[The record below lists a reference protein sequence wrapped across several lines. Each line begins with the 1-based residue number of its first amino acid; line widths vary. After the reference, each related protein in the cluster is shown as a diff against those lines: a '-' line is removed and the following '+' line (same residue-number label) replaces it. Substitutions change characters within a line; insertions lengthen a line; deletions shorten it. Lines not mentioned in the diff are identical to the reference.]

1 MEEVTAVPET
11 VQWIVDSGLSAALL
25 GVLIWVV
32 KNMLT
37 QFDKSSTEAFKALKE
52 ITEAKDQ
59 QLKEAFDQHVKL
71 SERIL
76 QVTTEFHNE
85 ESAQRDLLTRILTR
99 MEEKLD
105 QPVRCPAQINDRSKS
120 K

>member
-1 MEEVTAVPET
+1 MQEIPEIAG
-11 VQWIVDSGLSAALL
+11 WIVDSGLSAALL

-32 KNMLT
+32 KKMLT

-52 ITEAKDQ
+52 VSEAKDK
-59 QLKEAFDQHVKL
+59 QLKDAFDQHVKL

-76 QVTTEFHNE
+76 DATSEFHRDE
-85 ESAQRDLLTRILTR
+85 AEQRDLLTRILTR

-105 QPVRCPAQINDRSKS
+105 QPFRCPAQISDRSKES
-120 K
+120 

>member
-1 MEEVTAVPET
+1 MQEIPET

-37 QFDKSSTEAFKALKE
+37 QFNKSSSQAFQALQE
-52 ITEAKDQ
+52 ITAAKDK
-59 QLKEAFDQHVKL
+59 QLKEAFDQHVRL
-71 SERIL
+71 SEKIL
-76 QVTTEFHNE
+76 DVNTNFHE
-85 ESAQRDLLTRILTR
+85 EEAAQRDLLTRILTR

-105 QPVRCPAQINDRSKS
+105 QPVRCPAQISERSKS
-120 K
+120 